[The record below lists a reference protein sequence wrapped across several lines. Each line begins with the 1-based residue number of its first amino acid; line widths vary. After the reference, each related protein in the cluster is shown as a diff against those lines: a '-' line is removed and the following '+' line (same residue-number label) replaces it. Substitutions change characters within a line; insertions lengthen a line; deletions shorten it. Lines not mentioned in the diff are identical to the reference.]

1 MHFAK
6 GDFSITD
13 SVCSF
18 TLPVFVLLRL
28 FLEKMTQCI
37 NKYIHKYAKHLLWR
51 KMKGGK
57 KSGDSEFIEKK
68 NIPDGCPRNQPKY
81 SLKRQ

>member
-1 MHFAK
+1 MQRKIQHYKLNVFIYIAC
-6 GDFSITD
+6 
-13 SVCSF
+13 VCVAGTF
-18 TLPVFVLLRL
+18 

-51 KMKGGK
+51 KMKRKK
-57 KSGDSEFIEKK
+57 KSGDGEFIEKK
-68 NIPDGCPRNQPKY
+68 IIPDGCLRNQPKH